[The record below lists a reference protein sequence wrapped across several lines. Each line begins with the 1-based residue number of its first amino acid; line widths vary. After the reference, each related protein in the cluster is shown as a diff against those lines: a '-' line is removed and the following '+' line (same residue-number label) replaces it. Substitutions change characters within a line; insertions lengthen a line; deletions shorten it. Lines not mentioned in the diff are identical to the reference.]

1 MNTKYKVVKV
11 GIMPLKDYKKR
22 TIAIA
27 KGEHKPHK
35 GEPKLWFPSIKSFA
49 NVLSEQNQALLRL
62 IVDLEPKS
70 ISELE
75 TPTGRKANNL
85 LRTLRTLENYG
96 FVKLEEG
103 QGRQGR
109 APLIP
114 KVLYNKADVEISFG
128 VTA

>member
-1 MNTKYKVVKV
+1 MASCRLKITKSARLRLRRGNISPIKEN
-11 GIMPLKDYKKR
+11 LKS
-22 TIAIA
+22 
-27 KGEHKPHK
+27 G
-35 GEPKLWFPSIKSFA
+35 FPSIKSFA

-85 LRTLRTLENYG
+85 LRTLRILENYG

-103 QGRQGR
+103 QGKQGR

-114 KVLYNKADVEISFG
+114 KVLYNKADVEINFG
-128 VTA
+128 INAATL

>member
-1 MNTKYKVVKV
+1 MSVQNRVVRV
-11 GIMPLKDYKKR
+11 GIMSLKDYKKR
-22 TIAIA
+22 TILIA
-27 KGEHKPHK
+27 KGEYKPHK
-35 GEPKLWFPSIKSFA
+35 GEPKIWFPSIKSA
-49 NVLSEQNQALLRL
+49 ASILSEQNQALLRL
-62 IVDLEPKS
+62 IVDIEPQS

-75 TPTGRKANNL
+75 TSTGRKANNL

-103 QGRQGR
+103 KGKQGK

-114 KVLYNKADVEISFG
+114 KVLYSKADVEINFG

>member
-1 MNTKYKVVKV
+1 MQNKIVKV
-11 GIMPLKDYKKR
+11 GIMSLKDYKKR

-27 KGEHKPHK
+27 KGEYKPQK
-35 GEPKLWFPSIKSFA
+35 GEPKIWFQSIKSFA
-49 NVLSEQNQALLRL
+49 NVLSEQNQELLRL

-75 TPTGRKANNL
+75 SPTGRKANNL

-103 QGRQGR
+103 LAKQGR

-114 KVLYNKADVEISFG
+114 RVLYSKADVEINFG
-128 VTA
+128 VPNLM